1 MARGSPTCAANGG
14 LRLKPEEAVE
24 HARAEA
30 ARKRAAGGYEEDSAT
45 VQQLEDAITG
55 PVTPQQLREWALID
69 VDASLMRST
78 RPGGAPVT
86 AFKRLLLRLLRQ
98 YTNELEA
105 QQTRFNVGVLARL
118 EELER
123 RIASLERK

>member
-1 MARGSPTCAANGG
+1 
-14 LRLKPEEAVE
+14 LKPEEAVE
-24 HARAEA
+24 HARAETE
-30 ARKRAAGGYEEDSAT
+30 RKRAAGGYRDESTA
-45 VQQLEDAITG
+45 VQELADAITG

-78 RPGGAPVT
+78 RRAGAPVT
-86 AFKRLLLRLLRQ
+86 ALKRLLLRLLRQ

-123 RIASLERK
+123 RIASLERE

>member
-1 MARGSPTCAANGG
+1 M
-14 LRLKPEEAVE
+14 KPEEAIE

-30 ARKRAAGGYEEDSAT
+30 ARKRAAGDYREDSAT
-45 VQQLEDAITG
+45 VQKLEDAITG

-78 RPGGAPVT
+78 RRAGAPVT
-86 AFKRLLLRLLRQ
+86 GFKRLLLRLLRQ

-105 QQTRFNVGVLARL
+105 QQTRFNVGVVAYL
-118 EELER
+118 E
-123 RIASLERK
+123 SLEKQQRR

>member
-1 MARGSPTCAANGG
+1 M
-14 LRLKPEEAVE
+14 KPEEATQ

-30 ARKRAAGGYEEDSAT
+30 ARKRAAGAYREDSRT
-45 VQQLEDAITG
+45 VQELEDSITG

-69 VDASLMRST
+69 VDTSLLRST
-78 RPGGAPVT
+78 RRAGAPVT
-86 AFKRLLLRLLRQ
+86 AFKRLILRLLRQ

-118 EELER
+118 EELEG
-123 RIASLERK
+123 RIAELERDER

>member
-1 MARGSPTCAANGG
+1 MR
-14 LRLKPEEAVE
+14 PEDAFE

-30 ARKRAAGGYEEDSAT
+30 ERKRAAGGYREDSE
-45 VQQLEDAITG
+45 VVSELEDAITG
-55 PVTPQQLREWALID
+55 PVTSAQLREWALID

-78 RPGGAPVT
+78 RRAGAPVT
-86 AFKRLLLRLLRQ
+86 GAKRLLLRLLRQ

-118 EELER
+118 EDLDARIAELER
-123 RIASLERK
+123 RER

>member
-1 MARGSPTCAANGG
+1 MR
-14 LRLKPEEAVE
+14 PEEAVE

-30 ARKRAAGGYEEDSAT
+30 ERKRAAGGYPEDSAA
-45 VQQLEDAITG
+45 VQELEDAITG
-55 PVTPQQLREWALID
+55 PVTPEQLREWALID

-78 RPGGAPVT
+78 RRAGAPVT
-86 AFKRLLLRLLRQ
+86 DFKRLLLRLLRQ

-123 RIASLERK
+123 RIGSLERK

>member
-1 MARGSPTCAANGG
+1 MA
-14 LRLKPEEAVE
+14 

-30 ARKRAAGGYEEDSAT
+30 ARKRTGGGYREDSES
-45 VQQLEDAITG
+45 VRELEEAITG
-55 PVTPQQLREWALID
+55 PVTPKQLREWALID
-69 VDASLMRST
+69 VDVSLLRST
-78 RPGGAPVT
+78 RLAGAPVT
-86 AFKRLLLRLLRQ
+86 AAKRLLLRLLRQ

-123 RIASLERK
+123 RIAELERPER

>member
-1 MARGSPTCAANGG
+1 MR
-14 LRLKPEEAVE
+14 PEDAVQ
-24 HARAEA
+24 HARSEAE
-30 ARKRAAGGYEEDSAT
+30 RKRAAGRYREDSDA
-45 VQQLEDAITG
+45 VQELEDAITG
-55 PVTPQQLREWALID
+55 PVTPEQLREWALID
-69 VDASLMRST
+69 VDTSLLRST
-78 RPGGAPVT
+78 RRGGRPVT

-123 RIASLERK
+123 RISSLERK

>member
-1 MARGSPTCAANGG
+1 
-14 LRLKPEEAVE
+14 LKPEDAIA
-24 HARAEA
+24 HARSEAE
-30 ARKRAAGGYEEDSAT
+30 RKRAAGRYREDSDA
-45 VQQLEDAITG
+45 VQELEDAITG
-55 PVTPQQLREWALID
+55 PVTPEQLREWALID
-69 VDASLMRST
+69 VDTSLLRST
-78 RPGGAPVT
+78 RRGGRPVT
-86 AFKRLLLRLLRQ
+86 AFKRFLLRLLRQ

>member
-1 MARGSPTCAANGG
+1 MR
-14 LRLKPEEAVE
+14 PEDALE

-30 ARKRAAGGYEEDSAT
+30 ERKRAAGGYREDSDA
-45 VQQLEDAITG
+45 VGELDDAITG
-55 PVTPQQLREWALID
+55 PVTPGQLREWALID

-78 RPGGAPVT
+78 RRAGVPVT
-86 AFKRLLLRLLRQ
+86 AMKRFLLRLLRQ

-118 EELER
+118 EEIEARIAELER
-123 RIASLERK
+123 GER

>member
-1 MARGSPTCAANGG
+1 MR
-14 LRLKPEEAVE
+14 PEEAVE

-30 ARKRAAGGYEEDSAT
+30 ERKRAAGSYPEDSAA
-45 VQQLEDAITG
+45 VKELEDAITG
-55 PVTPQQLREWALID
+55 PVTPEQLREWALID

-78 RPGGAPVT
+78 RRGGAPVT

-123 RIASLERK
+123 RIGSLERK

>member
-1 MARGSPTCAANGG
+1 M
-14 LRLKPEEAVE
+14 KPEEAVE

-30 ARKRAAGGYEEDSAT
+30 ERKRAAGGYRDEST
-45 VQQLEDAITG
+45 GVQELADAITG

-78 RPGGAPVT
+78 RRAGAPVT
-86 AFKRLLLRLLRQ
+86 AFKRLLVRLLRQ

>member
-1 MARGSPTCAANGG
+1 MRPEDALAR
-14 LRLKPEEAVE
+14 
-24 HARAEA
+24 ARAEA
-30 ARKRAAGGYEEDSAT
+30 ERKRAAGGYREDSDA
-45 VQQLEDAITG
+45 VRELEQAITG

-69 VDASLMRST
+69 VDTSLLRST
-78 RPGGAPVT
+78 RRGGAPVT
-86 AFKRLLLRLLRQ
+86 GLKRLLLRLLRQ

-123 RIASLERK
+123 RIARLEQPER

>member
-1 MARGSPTCAANGG
+1 
-14 LRLKPEEAVE
+14 LKPEDAIA
-24 HARAEA
+24 HAEAEA
-30 ARKRAAGGYEEDSAT
+30 ARKRAEGRYREDSDA
-45 VQQLEDAITG
+45 VSELEDTIAG
-55 PVTPQQLREWALID
+55 PMTPEQLREWALID
-69 VDASLMRST
+69 VDTSLLRST
-78 RPGGAPVT
+78 RRAGAPVT

-123 RIASLERK
+123 RIAELERPDR

>member
-1 MARGSPTCAANGG
+1 
-14 LRLKPEEAVE
+14 LKPEDALA

-30 ARKRAAGGYEEDSAT
+30 ERKRAAGGYREDSDL
-45 VQQLEDAITG
+45 VHRLEDSITG
-55 PVTPQQLREWALID
+55 PVTPEQLREWALID
-69 VDASLMRST
+69 VDTSLLRST
-78 RPGGAPVT
+78 RRGGAPVT
-86 AFKRLLLRLLRQ
+86 SFKRLLLRLLRQ

-123 RIASLERK
+123 RIAERGRDRP